1 MPFCGIST
9 SASARHGVRLLPA
22 DWARITSPAWFCR
35 ATSIWIPW
43 AIELK
48 LNIQFKGRGMK
59 LYGYCGIYYVEE
71 GVSVTSMIDRAK
83 LAEESIL
90 SDHVQPFAVFDDS
103 MRRLYVDQMELMSE
117 YETAIANEEFKVYY
131 QPVVEATSGNLISA
145 EALVRWV
152 HPQRG
157 LVSPA
162 AFIPA
167 LENGGHIS
175 KLDWFIADR
184 WPRWTSGATQR
195 AFRLSPFP
203 STCLG
208 WTSMMRKCCSGLWSC

>member
-1 MPFCGIST
+1 MDTLGN
-9 SASARHGVRLLPA
+9 
-22 DWARITSPAWFCR
+22 
-35 ATSIWIPW
+35 
-43 AIELK
+43 ELK

-131 QPVVEATSGNLISA
+131 QPVVEATP
-145 EALVRWV
+145 V
-152 HPQRG
+152 
-157 LVSPA
+157 
-162 AFIPA
+162 
-167 LENGGHIS
+167 
-175 KLDWFIADR
+175 
-184 WPRWTSGATQR
+184 
-195 AFRLSPFP
+195 
-203 STCLG
+203 
-208 WTSMMRKCCSGLWSC
+208 